1 MNDVSNVSTGKP
13 KIGGAIF
20 VAPKGT
26 ALPTD
31 AVSAL
36 SNAFKCLGYAS
47 EEGLT
52 NENTAETSEIKA
64 WGGDVVA
71 TPQTA
76 KPDRFKTTLIET
88 LNVHVLKT
96 VYGDENVS
104 GTLEDGITVRANSKP
119 QPPLVWVFELILNDA
134 LKRVVIPEGS
144 VKEVAEIN
152 YKDDNVTGYQ
162 TTINA
167 APSTAI
173 EGDTHREYIKKA
185 TTTAAD
191 ANAAAN
197 AAANNQ
203 GGTA

>member
-1 MNDVSNVSTGKP
+1 M
-13 KIGGAIF
+13 
-20 VAPKGT
+20 
-26 ALPTD
+26 
-31 AVSAL
+31 
-36 SNAFKCLGYAS
+36 
-47 EEGLT
+47 
-52 NENTAETSEIKA
+52 
-64 WGGDVVA
+64 VA

-197 AAANNQ
+197 NQ

>member
-36 SNAFKCLGYAS
+36 DNAFQCLGYAS
-47 EEGLT
+47 EEGLV

-76 KPDRFKTTLIET
+76 KPDRFKTTLIEA
-88 LNVHVLKT
+88 LNVNVLKV
-96 VYGDENVS
+96 VYGSDNVS
-104 GTLEDGITVRANSKP
+104 GTLETGITVRANSKHQ
-119 QPPLVWVFELILNDA
+119 QPMVWVFEIILNDA
-134 LKRVVIPEGS
+134 LKRIVIPEGS

-167 APSTAI
+167 APSAEI
-173 EGDTHREYIKKA
+173 DGDTHREYIKS
-185 TTTAAD
+185 
-191 ANAAAN
+191 AAN
-197 AAANNQ
+197 SQ
-203 GGTA
+203 GGT

>member
-47 EEGLT
+47 EEGVT
-52 NENTAETSEIKA
+52 NENKAESSEVKA

-71 TPQTA
+71 TPQTS
-76 KPDRFKTTLIET
+76 KPDRFKTTLIEA

-104 GTLEDGITVRANSKP
+104 GTLEDGITVRANSKT
-119 QPPLVWVFELILNDA
+119 QPPLVWVFEIILNDA

-144 VKEVAEIN
+144 VKEVDEIN
-152 YKDDNVTGYQ
+152 YKDDDVTGYK
-162 TTINA
+162 TTISA
-167 APSTAI
+167 APSAAI

-185 TTTAAD
+185 TTTAA
-191 ANAAAN
+191 
-197 AAANNQ
+197 AANNQ
-203 GGTA
+203 GGAA

>member
-26 ALPTD
+26 TLPTD

-36 SNAFKCLGYAS
+36 DDAFKCLGYAS

-52 NENTAETSEIKA
+52 NENTAETGEIKA

-71 TPQTA
+71 TTQTA

-104 GTLEDGITVRANSKP
+104 GTLEEGITVRANSKT
-119 QPPLVWVFELILNDA
+119 QPPLVWIFELILNDA

-185 TTTAAD
+185 TTTD
-191 ANAAAN
+191 AN